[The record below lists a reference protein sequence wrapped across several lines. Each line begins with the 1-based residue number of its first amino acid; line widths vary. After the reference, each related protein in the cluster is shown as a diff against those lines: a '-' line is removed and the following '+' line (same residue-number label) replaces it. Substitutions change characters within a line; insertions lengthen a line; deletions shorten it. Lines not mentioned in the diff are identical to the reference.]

1 MPEWKRNRAIGTGQS
16 CLNMAIYEAIRM
28 KNTLIVGMVLV
39 LAGCGGS
46 NRFEKSGRGPA
57 PVYVPNASGPLKN
70 ACLASDRKVRS
81 PQLCGCIQAVADRS
95 LSNGDQ
101 RRAAKFYSDP
111 QAAQDTRQ
119 SSKASDESFW
129 QA

>member
-1 MPEWKRNRAIGTGQS
+1 
-16 CLNMAIYEAIRM
+16 M
-28 KNTLIVGMVLV
+28 KTTLIVGMVIV

-46 NRFEKSGRGPA
+46 NRFEKSGRGPS

-70 ACLASDRKVRS
+70 ACLASDRKARS
-81 PQLCGCIQAVADRS
+81 SQLCGCIQAVADQS

-101 RRAAKFYSDP
+101 RRAAKFYNDP

-119 SSKASDESFW
+119 SSSAGDERFWKAYSDYGNRAARICS
-129 QA
+129 